1 MIASNALGIST
12 YIFYK
17 CTEVQPYIYVV
28 DDPWVQTVQHY
39 FQLNVNWLKGQVK
52 VILLFTANLD
62 PAFCEKKENL
72 IFHKPNVSREPELLL
87 IMV

>member
-39 FQLNVNWLKGQVK
+39 FQLTINWLKGQVK

-62 PAFCEKKENL
+62 PAFCEKKRKSY
-72 IFHKPNVSREPELLL
+72 FP
-87 IMV
+87 